1 MQEKKKSGGGEKKK
15 KMEVVSE
22 NVIPKIIWQTWK
34 VKTNFG
40 PGMQK
45 AVDSIDTLNPDYEHR
60 ICDDQDCED
69 YVREH
74 FEPEVLEAYQTLVP
88 KAFKADLWR
97 YCVLYREGGV
107 YMDIDFVAQVP
118 LSEILRPD
126 DVFVSVKDRAKLVG
140 ESAVY
145 QAFIAC
151 VPQLPAMKHVI
162 DFCVRNVL
170 KRASPTSCLA
180 VTGPIAFG
188 DAINEYR
195 KKANAPLWLGDN
207 KVKDV
212 TLRLLVFSDDG
223 GAVLD
228 KPEGRELFWSKF
240 PEYYQE
246 GAVHYGGV
254 EYYTSSTPSVQ
265 KVGASQAVTTPSNT
279 TTTVDEWLVWVIL
292 SIAWVLLIILVVYVR
307 YKYKHNQKATIS
319 KSDHPQ
325 T

>member
-1 MQEKKKSGGGEKKK
+1 
-15 KMEVVSE
+15 MEAVSE
-22 NVIPKIIWQTWK
+22 CVIPKIIWQTWK
-34 VKTNFG
+34 VKSNFG

-45 AVDSIDTLNPDYEHR
+45 AVDSISTLNPDYEHR

-118 LSEILRPD
+118 LSDILHPE
-126 DVFVSVKDRAKLVG
+126 DVFVSVKDRAKMVG
-140 ESAVY
+140 ECAVY

-151 VPQLPAMKHVI
+151 APQLPAMKYVL
-162 DFCVRNVL
+162 DFCVQNIL
-170 KRASPTSCLA
+170 KRASPSSCLA

-188 DAINEYR
+188 QAINEYR
-195 KKANAPLWLGDN
+195 QKPNAPLWVGVN

-212 TLRLLVFSDDG
+212 ALRLLVFADDG
-223 GAVLD
+223 GAVLEQPD
-228 KPEGRELFWSKF
+228 GRELFWSKF

-254 EYYTSSTPSVQ
+254 EYYSSSKPSIQ
-265 KVGASQAVTTPSNT
+265 KAGVSQTNPMATTPTPT
-279 TTTVDEWLVWVIL
+279 TDSWLIWVIL
-292 SIAWVLLIILVVYVR
+292 AAAWLLLIIFETCVR
-307 YKYKHNQKATIS
+307 YQLKHKRTDTGTAS
-319 KSDHPQ
+319 LHSRM
-325 T
+325 